1 MPSPTIDTLDR
12 IVAFLNQIG
21 IATREGEVPAD
32 AFLPGVRV
40 HEGGLIFDRAALR
53 WPGDLLHEAGHLA
66 VAPPALR
73 AQLSGDIELPA
84 DIPHASEIEATAWA
98 WAALCH
104 LGLEP
109 SVLFHEGGYHGRSE
123 GLIRTYS
130 LGVHPGAFGLAQI
143 GLTHAGAANPSSGV
157 PAYPHMTQWL
167 RQA

>member
-1 MPSPTIDTLDR
+1 MPDTPLER
-12 IVAFLNQIG
+12 IVAFLNGIG
-21 IATREGEVPAD
+21 IDTREGEVPAD

-66 VAPPALR
+66 VAPPDLR
-73 AQLSGDIELPA
+73 AQLSGDVELPA

-104 LGLEP
+104 LRLAP
-109 SVLFHEGGYHGRSE
+109 SVLFHEGGYHGRSQ
-123 GLIRTYS
+123 GLIQTFL
-130 LGVHPGAFGLAQI
+130 LGVYPGAFGLAQI
-143 GLTHAGAANPSSGV
+143 GLTHVGAAAAPNDA

-167 RQA
+167 RSR